1 MANERL
7 MPFRDYSEHEVI
19 NLFAFG
25 DDAASLGTTD
35 VIQAGSVVKVKTG
48 WQNDQETEFIGN
60 VGAGYNNTVS
70 QRYGVTAEVE
80 YTDGGADEAALG
92 ITLYDVREFDEN
104 GEALKFN
111 PRKAAELQAVL
122 TGQALPVCTKG
133 LFLTATGAWNQG
145 NAAATPLAI
154 NVDVFATGDGKLTTY
169 GDKSLQNRIGRT
181 LGGPDADG
189 SVLVKF
195 DFTQG

>member
-7 MPFRDYSEHEVI
+7 KPFRDYDEHEVV
-19 NLFAFG
+19 NLFAFA
-25 DDAASLGTTD
+25 DSAQALGTTD
-35 VIQAGSVVKVKTG
+35 VVYAGSCVKVKEG
-48 WQNDQETEFIGN
+48 WTNTDETQFLGN

-70 QRYGVTAEVE
+70 QRYGVNATVE

-111 PRKAAELQAVL
+111 PRKQAELQASL
-122 TGQALPVCTKG
+122 SGQAVPICTRG
-133 LFLTATGAWNQG
+133 LFLMATGSWTNSANV
-145 NAAATPLAI
+145 AI
-154 NVDVFATGDGKLTTY
+154 NMDVFATGDGKITTH
-169 GDKSLQNRIGRT
+169 GDKAVNNRIGRT
-181 LGGPDADG
+181 LGGADADG

>member
-1 MANERL
+1 MANEKLR
-7 MPFRDYSEHEVI
+7 PFRDYSEHDVI

-25 DDAASLGTTD
+25 DDAAALGTTD

-48 WQNDQETEFIGN
+48 WTNGAETEFLGD
-60 VGAGYNNTVS
+60 VGASFNNTVS

-92 ITLYDVREFDEN
+92 ITLYDVREYDEN

-111 PRKAAELQAVL
+111 PRKAAELQACL
-122 TGQALPVCTKG
+122 TGQAVPVATRG
-133 LFLTATGAWNQG
+133 LFLMATGAFAGANSV
-145 NAAATPLAI
+145 AI
-154 NVDVFATGDGKLTTY
+154 NMDVFATGNGQLTTV
-169 GDKSLQNRIGRT
+169 GDKDVNNRIGRT

-189 SVLVKF
+189 SVLIKF

>member
-1 MANERL
+1 MANEKLR
-7 MPFRDYSEHEVI
+7 PFRDYSEHDVI

-25 DDAASLGTTD
+25 DDAAALGTTD

-48 WQNDQETEFIGN
+48 WTNGAETEFLGD
-60 VGAGYNNTVS
+60 VGASFNNTVS

-92 ITLYDVREFDEN
+92 ITLYDVREYDEN

-111 PRKAAELQAVL
+111 PRKAAELQAC
-122 TGQALPVCTKG
+122 QAVPVATRG
-133 LFLTATGAWNQG
+133 LFLMATGAFAGANSV
-145 NAAATPLAI
+145 AI
-154 NVDVFATGDGKLTTY
+154 NMDVFATGNGQLTTV
-169 GDKSLQNRIGRT
+169 GNKDTNNRIGRT

-189 SVLVKF
+189 SVLIRF

>member
-7 MPFRDYSEHEVI
+7 RPFRDYSEHDVI

-25 DDAASLGTTD
+25 DDAAALGTTD

-48 WQNDQETEFIGN
+48 WTNGAETEFLGD
-60 VGAGYNNTVS
+60 VGASFNNTVS

-92 ITLYDVREFDEN
+92 ITLYDVREYDEN

-111 PRKAAELQAVL
+111 PRKAAELQACL
-122 TGQALPVCTKG
+122 TGQAVPVATRG
-133 LFLTATGAWNQG
+133 LFLMATGAFAGANSV
-145 NAAATPLAI
+145 AI
-154 NVDVFATGDGKLTTY
+154 NMDVFATGNGQLTTV
-169 GDKSLQNRIGRT
+169 GDKDVNNRIGRT

-189 SVLVKF
+189 SVLIRF

>member
-1 MANERL
+1 MANEKLR
-7 MPFRDYSEHEVI
+7 PFRDYSEHDVI

-25 DDAASLGTTD
+25 DDAAALGTTD

-48 WQNDQETEFIGN
+48 WTNGAETEFLGD
-60 VGAGYNNTVS
+60 VGASFNNTVS

-92 ITLYDVREFDEN
+92 ITLYDVREYDEN

-111 PRKAAELQAVL
+111 PRKAAELQACL
-122 TGQALPVCTKG
+122 TGQAVPVATRG
-133 LFLTATGAWNQG
+133 LFLMATGAFAGANSV
-145 NAAATPLAI
+145 AI
-154 NVDVFATGDGKLTTY
+154 NMDVFATGNGQLTTV
-169 GDKSLQNRIGRT
+169 GNKDTNNRIGRT

>member
-92 ITLYDVREFDEN
+92 ITLYDVREYDEN

-122 TGQALPVCTKG
+122 TGQAVPVCTKG
-133 LFLTATGAWNQG
+133 LFLMATGAFAGANSV
-145 NAAATPLAI
+145 AI
-154 NVDVFATGDGKLTTY
+154 NMDVFATGDGKITTV
-169 GDKSLQNRIGRT
+169 GNKDTNNRIGRT